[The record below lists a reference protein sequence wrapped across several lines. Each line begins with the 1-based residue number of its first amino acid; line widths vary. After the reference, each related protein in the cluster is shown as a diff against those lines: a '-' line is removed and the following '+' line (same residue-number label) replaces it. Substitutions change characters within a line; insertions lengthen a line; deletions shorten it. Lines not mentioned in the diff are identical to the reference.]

1 MGKSSRLELF
11 VLVVVTCV
19 RVGDVFVSPGG
30 IQLLQR
36 GQKAD
41 ALADL
46 MHHDDSRQVILV
58 ACWSHKQ
65 TPA

>member
-1 MGKSSRLELF
+1 MAKTSRLELF
-11 VLVVVTCV
+11 VLIVVTCV

-41 ALADL
+41 TFAYL
-46 MHHDDSRQVILV
+46 MYHDDSRQVILV